1 MSLSRYFKSYKLVSY
16 RWCVGLT
23 FDSFIGLRNLKTV
36 STDFLEPS
44 GSRTTARS
52 GTLGPIFSFHF
63 YEYSKTPANPLWNSK
78 NTSKFNR
85 TSTATSWTISDST
98 GVKSYLATTSQKYC
112 IIFFFWWWN
121 FDKSLNPIPLDAKQK
136 CVFACFT
143 SFY

>member
-52 GTLGPIFSFHF
+52 GTLGPIFPFISMNT
-63 YEYSKTPANPLWNSK
+63 EKRQQIRTEIRKIRANLTALQQQQAEQSVTQQALNLIGQRQAK
-78 NTSKFNR
+78 NIALYFSLMVKFQ
-85 TSTATSWTISDST
+85 
-98 GVKSYLATTSQKYC
+98 QK
-112 IIFFFWWWN
+112 
-121 FDKSLNPIPLDAKQK
+121 P
-136 CVFACFT
+136 
-143 SFY
+143 